1 MRDIIEI
8 TDFADPVFDV
18 YSRHNE
24 NRLYRYNEPDEGL
37 FIAESVRVIHRA
49 LDAGY
54 DPVSLLIEASALKGE
69 AAPLLNRVGNVP
81 VYCAPQAVLEKITG
95 YPVTRGALCAMRRR
109 ALKTVEE
116 VCAGAKR
123 IVVLDH
129 IMNPTNVGA
138 IFRNAAA
145 LNVDAVLLMEGCSD
159 PLYRRAIRVSMGNV
173 FSLPWTMVPSPHSPA
188 AKSALGTALS
198 IDLKAMGF
206 TLYALALTEDAVALP
221 DLTIDINQK
230 TALFLGSENDGLSE
244 SLLRSCDHTVMIPMS
259 HGVDSLN
266 VAAASAVAF
275 YAFSQ

>member
-8 TDFADPVFDV
+8 TDIADPVFDV

-24 NRLYRYNEPDEGL
+24 NRLYRYYEPAEGL
-37 FIAESVRVIHRA
+37 FIAESVRVIDRA

-54 DPVSLLIEASALKGE
+54 QPVSLLIETTALAKE
-69 AAPLLNRVGNVP
+69 AAPLLDRVGDIP
-81 VYCAPQAVLEKITG
+81 VYCAPQTVLEKITG

-109 ALKTVEE
+109 ALPE
-116 VCAGAKR
+116 VAQVCENARR
-123 IVVLDH
+123 IVILDH

-173 FSLPWTMVPSPHSPA
+173 FALPWTVVPAPASPA
-188 AKSALGTALS
+188 AKSALGAALA
-198 IDLKAMGF
+198 IDLHAFGF

-221 DLTIDINQK
+221 SLKIPNTQK
-230 TALFLGSENDGLSE
+230 TAIFLGSENDGLSDA
-244 SLLRSCDHTVMIPMS
+244 LLDACDQTVMIPMMR
-259 HGVDSLN
+259 GVDSLN